1 MIEHLTRD
9 RRGVSLPLV
18 ILMMALLALAVTA
31 GFSRVSEERRIV
43 GDQQA
48 QVDAFAVA
56 QSGLERYVALR
67 DSTPVPGDS
76 MAITIGPRDTAHVR
90 LYQIRAAAGP
100 VQGLYVIRSR
110 GVSHSAPRYSVNTPP
125 AQRTVAQ
132 YATWAGVSMDVDAA
146 WTALSG
152 LRSQSN
158 QGTLDGND
166 YCATP
171 GPAVAGIA
179 VPGQLNTPPA
189 SFSSGFSAPPIP
201 VPFINYL
208 GGAGSFPSTAQA
220 YVRIDWNSIVSG
232 SVLQPDYPLTG
243 VGGWPLYN
251 ASVWP
256 VIRVDGNVTLNPGQ
270 SGHGLIVVTG
280 DLTITTGFS
289 WSGVILVGR
298 TLIVTGQP
306 FVDGAMVSGLD
317 VKLGPPFDNFA
328 ESSSGTTSGAG
339 GDMITLHYN
348 SCNVA
353 AALARFGHLTLISNA
368 WTDSWPEN

>member
-1 MIEHLTRD
+1 MIEPRLIRN

-48 QVDAFAVA
+48 QMDAFAVA
-56 QSGLERYVALR
+56 QSGLERYAALM
-67 DSTPVPGDS
+67 DSQPVPNDS
-76 MAITIGPRDTAHVR
+76 IAIPIGARDTAHVV
-90 LYQIRAAAGP
+90 LLEIRPPNGATP
-100 VQGLYVIRSR
+100 SLYVVRSR
-110 GVSHSAPRYSVNTPP
+110 GVSHGAPRYSVSTPP

-146 WTALSG
+146 WTAISG

-158 QGTLDGND
+158 AGTLDGND

-179 VPGQLNTPPA
+179 VPDQLVAPPA
-189 SFSSGFSAPPIP
+189 LFGSGFSAPPNP
-201 VPFINYL
+201 VPSMTTL
-208 GGAGSFPSTAQA
+208 GGPGSFPATAETD
-220 YVRIDWNSIVSG
+220 VHIDWNGIVNTG
-232 SVLQPDYPLTG
+232 VLQPDYTLTG
-243 VGGWPLYN
+243 VSGWPAYN

-256 VIRVDGNVTLNPGQ
+256 VVRVDGTVTLAGGE

-280 DLTITTGFS
+280 DLTLTTGFT
-289 WSGVILVGR
+289 WAGVILVGR
-298 TLIVTGQP
+298 RLIVIGQP
-306 FVDGAMVSGLD
+306 AVEGAMVSGLD
-317 VKLGPPFDNFA
+317 VKLGQSFA
-328 ESSSGTTSGAG
+328 ESNSGENG
-339 GDMITLHYN
+339 GDAINLRYN
-348 SCNVA
+348 SCDVA
-353 AALARFGHLTLISNA
+353 SALARYGHLTLVANA

>member
-1 MIEHLTRD
+1 MIEGSRLRD

-56 QSGLERYVALR
+56 ESGLERYVALM
-67 DSTPVPGDS
+67 DSQPVPNDS
-76 MAITIGPRDTAHVR
+76 IAIPIGARDTAFVA
-90 LYQIRAAAGP
+90 LFQIRPPNGAP
-100 VQGLYVIRSR
+100 GLYVIRSR
-110 GVSHSAPRYSVNTPP
+110 GVSHSAPRYSATTPP

-132 YATWAGVSMDVDAA
+132 YATWQGMSMDVDAA
-146 WTALSG
+146 WTAIAG

-158 QGTLDGND
+158 TGTLDGND
-166 YCATP
+166 NCATP

-179 VPGQLNTPPA
+179 VPEFLVVPPA
-189 SFSSGFSAPPIP
+189 QFPTGFSAPPNP
-201 VPFINYL
+201 VPFTRTL
-208 GGAGSFPSTAQA
+208 GGPGSFPATAEA
-220 YVRIDWNSIVSG
+220 DVHIDWNAIVNT
-232 SVLQPDYPLTG
+232 SVLQPDYTLTG
-243 VGGWPLYN
+243 VAGWPPYS

-256 VIRVDGNVTLNPGQ
+256 VIRVDGSVTLTGGQ

-280 DLTITTGFS
+280 DLTITTGFT
-289 WSGVILVGR
+289 WAGVILVGR
-298 TLIVTGQP
+298 RLVVTGQP
-306 FVDGAMVSGLD
+306 AVDGVMVSGLD
-317 VKLGPPFDNFA
+317 VKLGAQFA
-328 ESSSGTTSGAG
+328 ESNSGENAG
-339 GDMITLHYN
+339 DAINLHYN

-353 AALARFGHLTLISNA
+353 AALSRYGHLTLVANA